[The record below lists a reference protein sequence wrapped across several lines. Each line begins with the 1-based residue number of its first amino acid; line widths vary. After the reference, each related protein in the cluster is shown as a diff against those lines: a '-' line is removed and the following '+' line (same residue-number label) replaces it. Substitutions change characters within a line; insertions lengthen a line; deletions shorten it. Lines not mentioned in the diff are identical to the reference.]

1 MEKTAEL
8 TMALMARPSV
18 TPNDEGCQDLMV
30 ERLSPLGFEIE
41 RLRFGEVD
49 NFWAQ
54 RGRTAPLVVFA
65 GHTDVVPAG
74 PRDMWDSD
82 PFVPEVRDGHIY
94 GRGAADMKAS
104 LAAFVVAIEKFIER
118 HPQHKGSIGLLIT
131 SDEEGI
137 ATDGTVKVVDWL
149 SHQGRKIDY
158 CIVGEPSSVNAIGD
172 TIKVGRRG
180 SLNGTLTIHGVQG
193 HVAYPELANNPIHAV
208 APVLAELV
216 DTEWDQG
223 TADFPPTSF
232 QISNIHGGTGAD
244 NVIPSTLE
252 ILFNFRYSPAV
263 TTAELCERVEDSL
276 RRRDIDYSLDWRR
289 SGEPFLTGDGSLV
302 EAICSAVR
310 TELGVEPN
318 RATTGGTSDGRFIA
332 PTGAQVVELGPI
344 NKTIHKANER
354 VRAQDL
360 PRLVQVYAK
369 TLELLLVVK
378 D

>member
-1 MEKTAEL
+1 MEKIAEL

-18 TPNDEGCQDLMV
+18 TPNDEGCQDLMI
-30 ERLSPLGFEIE
+30 ERLSPLGFEVE

-54 RGRTAPLVVFA
+54 RGQDAPLVVFA

-74 PRDMWDSD
+74 PHDMWDSD
-82 PFVPEVRDGHIY
+82 PFVPEVRDGYIY

-149 SHQGRKIDY
+149 SRQGKKIDY
-158 CIVGEPSSVNAIGD
+158 CIVGEPSSVSTIGD

-180 SLNGTLTIHGVQG
+180 SLNGILTVHGVQG
-193 HVAYPELANNPIHAV
+193 HVAYPDLANNPIHAI

-216 DTEWDQG
+216 ATEWDQG

-263 TTAELCERVEDSL
+263 TTAELCQRVEASL
-276 RRRDIDYSLDWRR
+276 RRHDIDYSLDWRR
-289 SGEPFLTGDGSLV
+289 SGNPFLTGNGPLV
-302 EAICSAVR
+302 EAISSAVQ
-310 TELGVEPN
+310 TQLGLKPK

-344 NKTIHKANER
+344 NETIHKANER
-354 VRAQDL
+354 VRVQDL
-360 PRLVQVYAK
+360 PRLAQVYTKA
-369 TLELLLVVK
+369 LELLLLKK

>member
-1 MEKTAEL
+1 MDKTAEL
-8 TMALMARPSV
+8 TMALMARPSM

-54 RGRTAPLVVFA
+54 RGQTAPLVVFA
-65 GHTDVVPAG
+65 GHTDVVPTG

-82 PFVPEVRDGHIY
+82 PFVPEVRDGHIF

-104 LAAFVVAIEKFIER
+104 LAAFVVAIEKFIKQ
-118 HPQHKGSIGLLIT
+118 HPQHEGSIGLLIT

-137 ATDGTVKVVDWL
+137 ASDGTVKVVDWL
-149 SHQGRKIDY
+149 NRQGKKIDY
-158 CIVGEPSSVNAIGD
+158 CIVGEPTSVSAIGD

-180 SLNGTLTIHGVQG
+180 SLNGTLTVHGVQG
-193 HVAYPELANNPIHAV
+193 HVAYPDLASNPIHAV

-216 DTEWDQG
+216 DTEWDRG

-263 TTAELCERVEDSL
+263 TTAELCRRVEASL
-276 RRRDIDYSLDWRR
+276 RRHDIEYRLDWRR
-289 SGEPFLTGDGSLV
+289 SGEPFWTGNGPLL
-302 EAICSAVR
+302 EAICSAVQ
-310 TELGVEPN
+310 TELGVTPQ

-332 PTGAQVVELGPI
+332 PMGAEVVELGPI
-344 NKTIHKANER
+344 NKTVHQANEC
-354 VRAQDL
+354 VRLQDL
-360 PRLVQVYAK
+360 PRLVQVYTK
-369 TLELLLVVK
+369 TLELLLVEK